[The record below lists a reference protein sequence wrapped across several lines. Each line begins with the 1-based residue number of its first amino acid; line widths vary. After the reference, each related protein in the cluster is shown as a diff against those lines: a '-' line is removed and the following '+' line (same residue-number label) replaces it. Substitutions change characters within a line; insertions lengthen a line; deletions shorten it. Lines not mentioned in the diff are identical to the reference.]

1 MINLIARAQI
11 KIHASQNRVWEAL
24 INPEQIKKYMFDTE
38 VISDWKKG
46 SSIIWK
52 GIWQGK
58 SYEDRGKI
66 LRIEPEHLLQ
76 YNHYSPM
83 MDKRDLP
90 ENYHVVTVEI
100 AGNGDE
106 TTVSLTQD
114 NNDSEPARK
123 HSEKNWQMMLEE
135 LKKLLENQNG

>member
-1 MINLIARAQI
+1 MINLIARVQI

>member
-24 INPEQIKKYMFDTE
+24 VNPEQIKKYMFDTE
-38 VISDWKKG
+38 VISDWKEG
-46 SSIIWK
+46 SPIIWK

-66 LRIEPEHLLQ
+66 LKIEPEHLLQ

-83 MDKRDLP
+83 MDKPDLP
-90 ENYHVVTVEI
+90 ENYHVVIVEI
-100 AGNGDE
+100 AGDGNE

-114 NNDSEPARK
+114 NNDSEPARE
-123 HSEKNWQMMLEE
+123 HSEKNWKMMLEE
-135 LKKLLENQNG
+135 LKKLLESENE